1 MRNTAPA
8 GNRKAEQADPFS
20 SCYHGPY
27 HALSVGWPTGNY
39 MRVYIDL
46 FHVHKDSTEVSATV
60 SYQAGG
66 KCKTCCLDK
75 LLMDQKPRKG
85 PSIHNR
91 HQES

>member
-1 MRNTAPA
+1 
-8 GNRKAEQADPFS
+8 
-20 SCYHGPY
+20 
-27 HALSVGWPTGNY
+27 